1 MFHIQCLFNIEV
13 VYNLQNILFN
23 QYYDKSFCVH
33 DLYVVTSDLYLHQNY
48 LIGSVSGQLCSS
60 HLDVGYGEELKST
73 WGSLESRIDCA
84 IVVNVKY
91 LSRSSQAIFTFM
103 SKDQY
108 HLKVKVW

>member
-1 MFHIQCLFNIEV
+1 MIKAFVYMTCMF
-13 VYNLQNILFN
+13 
-23 QYYDKSFCVH
+23 
-33 DLYVVTSDLYLHQNY
+33 VTSDLYLHQNY

-103 SKDQY
+103 SKGQY